1 MELRTLRVFVLSAK
15 YLNFSKVADALFLS
29 QSSVS
34 KYISALE
41 AELGEKLM
49 VRDSKSVKLTRFGES
64 FLPYAERLL
73 AQEEQMQDFLHH
85 YKAGSV
91 MCNMTVGVA
100 SSLTVSPPNLL
111 LFRMIRSI
119 SCFHDQYPDIHIKL
133 QYYHD
138 NELRALVRDGQ
149 VDLAVLGVGCGGS
162 DSDESLFPGL
172 CSVQLEVAENFLIYS
187 PQLGKFD
194 RLTELVPKIDTLIY
208 SHDPVP
214 QRVSLEFVQRFR
226 ISPAITPCQNW
237 SELFIK
243 ILDGVGAGLVP
254 KGILSL
260 ADSCNIPHF
269 SLEDYGISSSIFA
282 IYRPQ
287 AQGTPLEQLVSI
299 LLEEFSKEQPA

>member
-1 MELRTLRVFVLSAK
+1 
-15 YLNFSKVADALFLS
+15 
-29 QSSVS
+29 
-34 KYISALE
+34 
-41 AELGEKLM
+41 
-49 VRDSKSVKLTRFGES
+49 
-64 FLPYAERLL
+64 
-73 AQEEQMQDFLHH
+73 MQDFLHH
-85 YKAGSV
+85 YKSGSV
-91 MCNMTVGVA
+91 MHNMTVGVA

-138 NELRALVRDGQ
+138 DELRSLVRSGQ
-149 VDLAVLGVGCGGS
+149 VDMAVLGVGCSG
-162 DSDESLFPGL
+162 SDESLFPGL
-172 CSVQLEVAENFLIYS
+172 CSAQLEVSESYLIYS
-187 PQLGKFD
+187 PRLGKFD
-194 RLTELVPKIDTLIY
+194 RLTDLVPKIDTLIY

-214 QRVSLEFVQRFR
+214 QRVTLEFVQRFR

-269 SLEDYGISSSIFA
+269 NLEEYGIASSIFA
-282 IYRPQ
+282 IYRYQ
-287 AQGTPLEQLVSI
+287 AKETPLPQLVNI
-299 LLEEFSKEQPA
+299 LIEEFAREQSA

>member
-49 VRDSKSVKLTRFGES
+49 VRDTKSVKLTRFGES
-64 FLPYAERLL
+64 FLPYAESLL
-73 AQEEQMQDFLHH
+73 AQEERMQDFLHH
-85 YKAGSV
+85 YKSGSI
-91 MCNMTVGVA
+91 MYDMTVGVA

-138 NELRALVRDGQ
+138 NELRALVRSGQ
-149 VDLAVLGVGCGGS
+149 VDLAVLGVGCSGS
-162 DSDESLFPGL
+162 DASLFPGL
-172 CSVQLEVAENFLIYS
+172 CSAQLEVSENYLIYS

-260 ADSCNIPHF
+260 AESCSIPHF
-269 SLEDYGISSSIFA
+269 SLKEYGIASSIFA

-287 AQGTPLEQLVSI
+287 SEGTPLERLVDI
-299 LLEEFSKEQPA
+299 LLEEFSQEQPA